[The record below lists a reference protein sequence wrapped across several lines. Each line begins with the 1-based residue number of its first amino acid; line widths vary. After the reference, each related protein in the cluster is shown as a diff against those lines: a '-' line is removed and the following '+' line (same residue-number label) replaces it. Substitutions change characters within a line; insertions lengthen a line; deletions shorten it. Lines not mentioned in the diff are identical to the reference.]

1 MSATR
6 FPSAAD
12 RYLLAHMLPR
22 MAVAL
27 VVTLAALLIE
37 RLLRLLDFIT
47 GHGAELGP
55 VLGLAVNLL
64 PHYVGLALPAAF
76 CIAILTSISALSKA
90 NELDALESAGW
101 SMRRIG
107 VPFIAVAVVLGLL
120 SVALFGLSLI
130 HI

>member
-6 FPSAAD
+6 FPNSAD

-22 MAVAL
+22 MAIAL

-55 VLGLAVNLL
+55 VVGLAVNLL
-64 PHYVGLALPAAF
+64 PH
-76 CIAILTSISALSKA
+76 
-90 NELDALESAGW
+90 
-101 SMRRIG
+101 
-107 VPFIAVAVVLGLL
+107 
-120 SVALFGLSLI
+120 
-130 HI
+130 